1 MNHFRTIFI
10 HLFKIMSHGRTCF
23 FYSLVISSLLY
34 ISTEQWGVFWLSLS
48 AMYLVSFL
56 YANASLMV
64 NHLEISNEA
73 LKNMLK
79 FHEEKLFFDDSV
91 LRDMKKRL
99 SLVDLDNLDTL
110 EKFNLNDLETI
121 ANSTQMNLEVI
132 NTMLEA
138 NNNIINVI
146 KSTVN
151 EYGEL

>member
-1 MNHFRTIFI
+1 
-10 HLFKIMSHGRTCF
+10 
-23 FYSLVISSLLY
+23 
-34 ISTEQWGVFWLSLS
+34 
-48 AMYLVSFL
+48 MYLISFL
-56 YANASLMV
+56 YANASYMNLNLLV
-64 NHLEISNEA
+64 SNEA

-79 FHEEKLFFDDSV
+79 FHEEKLFFDDGV

-110 EKFNLNDLETI
+110 EKFNINDLETI

-138 NNNIINVI
+138 NNKVINVI
-146 KSTVN
+146 KSTMN

>member
-1 MNHFRTIFI
+1 MN
-10 HLFKIMSHGRTCF
+10 LFKTILIHVFKLMSHGRICF

-34 ISTEQWGVFWLSLS
+34 ISTQQWGVFWLSLS

-56 YANASLMV
+56 YSNASLMT

-79 FHEEKLFFDDSV
+79 FHEEKIFLDDSV

-99 SLVDLDNLDTL
+99 VDLDNLNTS
-110 EKFNLNDLETI
+110 EKLNINDLESI
-121 ANSTQMNLEVI
+121 ANSTKMNLEVI

-138 NNNIINVI
+138 NNEIINLI
-146 KSTVN
+146 KSTTN

>member
-1 MNHFRTIFI
+1 
-10 HLFKIMSHGRTCF
+10 
-23 FYSLVISSLLY
+23 
-34 ISTEQWGVFWLSLS
+34 
-48 AMYLVSFL
+48 MYLVSFL

-79 FHEEKLFFDDSV
+79 FHEEKIFVDDSV

-99 SLVDLDNLDTL
+99 VALDNLNTL
-110 EKFNLNDLETI
+110 EKLNINDLESI
-121 ANSTQMNLEVI
+121 AISTKMNLDVI

-138 NNNIINVI
+138 NNEIINLI
-146 KSTVN
+146 KSTTN

>member
-1 MNHFRTIFI
+1 MNLFKIMFI

-23 FYSLVISSLLY
+23 FYSIVISSLLY

-48 AMYLVSFL
+48 AMYLVSFR

-64 NHLEISNEA
+64 NHLKISNEA

-121 ANSTQMNLEVI
+121 VNSTQMNLEVI

-138 NNNIINVI
+138 NNKVINVI

>member
-1 MNHFRTIFI
+1 MNKLSPILG
-10 HLFKIMSHGRTCF
+10 HLLKIMNRGRTCF
-23 FYSLVISSLLY
+23 LYSIVISSLLF
-34 ISTEQWGVFWLSLS
+34 ISTGLWGVFWLSLS
-48 AMYLVSFL
+48 AMYLISFF
-56 YANASLMV
+56 YANASYMNLNLLV
-64 NHLEISNEA
+64 SNEA

-110 EKFNLNDLETI
+110 EKFNINDLETI
-121 ANSTQMNLEVI
+121 ANSTQINLEVI

-146 KSTVN
+146 KSTMN

>member
-1 MNHFRTIFI
+1 MNQLKTIFI
-10 HLFKIMSHGRTCF
+10 HLLKIMNHGRTCF
-23 FYSLVISSLLY
+23 LYSIVISALLY
-34 ISTEQWGVFWLSLS
+34 ITTGLWGVFWLSLT

-56 YANASLMV
+56 YANASLMA

-138 NNNIINVI
+138 NNKVINVI
-146 KSTVN
+146 KSTMN